1 MNGKIFVAALAMTA
15 ALCAP
20 ALAQESG
27 YAFKVKNAS
36 GGAAGVTVDGRSTC
50 SLAADATCTVTVKD
64 ADQHAYAFSLAGGT
78 PVSFQPG
85 NLEMVDLCK
94 IDVKGAHCIDTTGAA
109 TN

>member
-1 MNGKIFVAALAMTA
+1 MSRKISLAVLAMA
-15 ALCAP
+15 VMLCGP

-36 GGAAGVTVDGRSTC
+36 GGAASVTVDGHSACT
-50 SLAADATCTVTVKD
+50 LAADATCTVTIKD
-64 ADQHAYAFSLAGGT
+64 ADQHAYAFSLAGAAPT
-78 PVSFQPG
+78 SFQPG

-94 IDVKGAHCIDTTGAA
+94 IDAKGAHCIDPSGTA